1 MYKNSLFEAFLAFM
15 IPLFNR
21 ALFEAFIVFTVS
33 ALFTWTILTI
43 TFMSFC

>member
-1 MYKNSLFEAFLAFM
+1 MHKNRLIEPFHTFM

-21 ALFEAFIVFTVS
+21 ALFEAFVVFAVS

-43 TFMSFC
+43 TFMSIC

>member
-1 MYKNSLFEAFLAFM
+1 MHKNSFIPAFRALLTQLFNRSLFEAFV
-15 IPLFNR
+15 
-21 ALFEAFIVFTVS
+21 VFAVS

>member
-1 MYKNSLFEAFLAFM
+1 MHKNSLFEAFRAFM
-15 IPLFNR
+15 IPLLNR
-21 ALFEAFIVFTVS
+21 ALFEAFVVFAVS

>member
-1 MYKNSLFEAFLAFM
+1 MHKNRPIGAFRAFM

-21 ALFEAFIVFTVS
+21 ALFEAFVVFAVS
-33 ALFTWTILTI
+33 ALFTWTILSI